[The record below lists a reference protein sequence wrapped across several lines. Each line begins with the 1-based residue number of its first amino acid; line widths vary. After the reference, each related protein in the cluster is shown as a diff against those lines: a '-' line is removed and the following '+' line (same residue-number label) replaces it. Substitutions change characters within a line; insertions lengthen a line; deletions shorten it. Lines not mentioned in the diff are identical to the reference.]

1 MAESLEDFQPM
12 FGKAKAEWENPCSF
26 PLLLFMFHVHALDA
40 FNLRVHVTDFHSYT
54 WEATR
59 SVVELEELRD
69 NIGIGGS
76 WSDFVD
82 YLIASIKSDN
92 VKLVLSAS
100 PTPAGDK
107 EQEHAYQLS
116 QTLSAEEEKNES
128 IQCQLDALLSSKRKK
143 PQNSNLSDK
152 APFVFD
158 RLNNSDVISVSET
171 HDSPEK
177 PSSQDPLS
185 TKVSQR
191 VVPAYRRAKVRG
203 VLLQDTEGS
212 EDN

>member
-116 QTLSAEEEKNES
+116 QTLSAEERSHPPKILSPQKSVNGLSLHIAGQKSEES
-128 IQCQLDALLSSKRKK
+128 SCRIQKAVKITERLD
-143 PQNSNLSDK
+143 DED
-152 APFVFD
+152 FV
-158 RLNNSDVISVSET
+158 S
-171 HDSPEK
+171 
-177 PSSQDPLS
+177 
-185 TKVSQR
+185 
-191 VVPAYRRAKVRG
+191 
-203 VLLQDTEGS
+203 
-212 EDN
+212 